1 MFGKPE
7 TFKPTALKS
16 KLKNIKTR

>member
-16 KLKNIKTR
+16 KLQNINTS